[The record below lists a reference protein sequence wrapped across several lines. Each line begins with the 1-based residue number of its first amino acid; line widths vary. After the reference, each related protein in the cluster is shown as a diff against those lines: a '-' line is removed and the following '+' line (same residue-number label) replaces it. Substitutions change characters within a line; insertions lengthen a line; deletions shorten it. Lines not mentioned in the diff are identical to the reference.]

1 MTAATA
7 STDPEE
13 PTMTEAEA
21 HTPVAEDAT
30 DLEPEPAAADA
41 ASDVDAGQSPAAEP
55 QPEPEPEPATEV
67 AGEPDPI
74 VAAIEHLD
82 DRLEESQRL
91 LARQTEI
98 ATSLHAEN
106 QRLKAGELARAQ
118 LPLVR
123 DVIRVQDLLMQ
134 MLDATVESTAAGD
147 LELAREA
154 ILDALA
160 RNGIETTQV
169 AEGDAMDPRQHRIVG
184 VLPIDAASA
193 DRTIAEVVKAGFVWD
208 ETTTIRPAEVR
219 VYKHTPAP
227 PAEDVTAS
235 DAPEPQS

>member
-1 MTAATA
+1 MSETEAPNPTA
-7 STDPEE
+7 SDTI
-13 PTMTEAEA
+13 
-21 HTPVAEDAT
+21 
-30 DLEPEPAAADA
+30 DLEPEPAV
-41 ASDVDAGQSPAAEP
+41 ASAGAGDEGDAGDAPPAVEP
-55 QPEPEPEPATEV
+55 APEPVPAVVEP
-67 AGEPDPI
+67 PDPVL
-74 VAAIEHLD
+74 VAVEHLD
-82 DRLEESQRL
+82 ERLEESQRL

-123 DVIRVQDLLMQ
+123 DIIRVQDLLTQ

-154 ILDALA
+154 IRDALA
-160 RNGIETTQV
+160 RNGIEMTQV
-169 AEGDAMDPRQHRIVG
+169 AEGDAMDPRHHRIVG

-227 PAEDVTAS
+227 PVEDVTAS
-235 DAPEPQS
+235 DAPEAQS